1 MKTFN
6 LLVIL
11 VGIVTA
17 GPPYSMLSID
27 AGAQHGITHIAH
39 IDAIEKM
46 AYDLARERYCI
57 PERTRKRVSVSEIY
71 DYIAGT

>member
-1 MKTFN
+1 
-6 LLVIL
+6 
-11 VGIVTA
+11 
-17 GPPYSMLSID
+17 MLSID

-46 AYDLARERYCI
+46 AYDLAREKYCI